1 MGQSGGIRP
10 AGLAWAERSLTG
22 RRVDPDDGG
31 RGMRILFGGLA
42 AIALLIG
49 GFFLIRAQQQD
60 DELASIAAPPP
71 PVQETGL
78 PLADPGTMRGPAPP
92 EATEMTR
99 EERRFA
105 RFDRNGDR
113 IITREELLASRTKA
127 FKALDKDGNNLLTFE
142 EWAVATSDRFA
153 GADGDGNGRLTPE
166 EFATTRPKRA
176 VQRCKC

>member
-1 MGQSGGIRP
+1 
-10 AGLAWAERSLTG
+10 
-22 RRVDPDDGG
+22 
-31 RGMRILFGGLA
+31 MRILFGGLA
-42 AIALLIG
+42 AIALLVG

-60 DELASIAAPPP
+60 VELAEIAAPPP
-71 PVQETGL
+71 EPRDDAL
-78 PLADPGTMRGPAPP
+78 PIADPGQMRGPAPP

-127 FKALDKDGNNLLTFE
+127 FKALDRDGNNLLTFE
-142 EWAVATSDRFA
+142 EWAVATSERFA
-153 GADGDGNGRLTPE
+153 GADGDRNGRLSPE
-166 EFATTRPKRA
+166 EFATTRPKRP

>member
-1 MGQSGGIRP
+1 
-10 AGLAWAERSLTG
+10 
-22 RRVDPDDGG
+22 
-31 RGMRILFGGLA
+31 MRILFGGLA
-42 AIALLIG
+42 AIALLVG
-49 GFFLIRAQQQD
+49 GFFLIRAQKQD
-60 DELASIAAPPP
+60 DELAEIVAPPP
-71 PVQETGL
+71 EPQDNALPV
-78 PLADPGTMRGPAPP
+78 ADPGTMRGPEPP
-92 EATEMTR
+92 QATEMTR

-153 GADGDGNGRLTPE
+153 RADGDRNGRLSPE
-166 EFATTRPKRA
+166 EFATTRPKRP